1 MATKTK
7 LVSNPDHHFVRHCK
21 NSQLIRENG
30 AVIGVYPE
38 AFELR
43 AAGKYPEEKW
53 LSGQYY
59 EFYEGTHDEKL
70 CACCHFTDIE
80 MKRKDALCRMNVGK
94 IKEQGQKRSKALRVQ
109 HQPEPAAQGDIGSP
123 GYSGLHGLPKASEPK
138 DDELLSLLAK
148 LATIEITE
156 ISAIL

>member
-1 MATKTK
+1 MAAKTK
-7 LVSNPDHHFVRHCK
+7 LISNLDHHFLKHCK

-30 AVIGVYPE
+30 AIIGVWPE

-43 AAGKYPEEKW
+43 AADAKFPEEEKW

-59 EFYEGTHDEKL
+59 EFLDGTHQEKL
-70 CACCHFTDIE
+70 CACCHFIHIE
-80 MKRKDALCRMNVGK
+80 MKKKDALCRMNIGK
-94 IKEQGQKRSKALRVQ
+94 IKEQGQKRSKSLRVQ
-109 HQPEPAAQGDIGSP
+109 HQPDPLSPAYA
-123 GYSGLHGLPKASEPK
+123 GLHGLPKASESK

-148 LATIEITE
+148 LAVVDFTE